1 MDNIKKMEK
10 IREKNN
16 VLWMKILRI
25 AYESNPKETKKII
38 EVISDNDNNVRNI
51 FKEMLK

>member
-10 IREKNN
+10 IRERNN

-25 AYESNPKETKKII
+25 AFESNPKDTKVII
-38 EVISDNDNNVRNI
+38 EKISDNDNDVKNI
-51 FKEMLK
+51 FKEMIK